1 MPSSG
6 ELEHLDPPVAWSK
19 KICWIK
25 QNISNPPLKY
35 IFVGHMYIYIHDYI
49 CIYIIYVYT
58 LIRNCEFLAVSMHF
72 DVKQIRSCVLSF
84 VNLLEMVLAFLVFLL
99 PWFWGQVFSQIH
111 LYVLHLCLCCSHI
124 VLFPWISFHAIFID
138 IFAPGCAK
146 LTRLR
151 MQRSLP
157 EREMIWN
164 AQAYSS
170 LVMSCINCSN
180 FV

>member
-1 MPSSG
+1 M
-6 ELEHLDPPVAWSK
+6 LDQ
-19 KICWIK
+19 KI
-25 QNISNPPLKY
+25 Y
-35 IFVGHMYIYIHDYI
+35 IQPTIEIYFCRTYMYMYVLYIYISI
-49 CIYIIYVYT
+49 GYVFSFPARYT
-58 LIRNCEFLAVSMHF
+58 LIRNCELLAVSMHF

-164 AQAYSS
+164 AQAYSIV
-170 LVMSCINCSN
+170 LYIMFCINCSN
-180 FV
+180 FF